1 MQVKTSSSNK
11 LKGVVHMSVQ
21 ATEEF
26 TPVIDEFSMENAEVD
41 GRPDNGTDAIK
52 SGWDAAE
59 EAVRPKEYVKDF
71 KISEVLQVIKFL
83 DPDGPY
89 AIYSQH
95 FLTQKTEG
103 QRSYVCLG
111 SGCPLCV
118 KLTHKPEKKYAFS
131 VAVLTPTETTMTKLI
146 VSPLFFKSLHAA
158 HHSPAGPLSKN
169 YWAVAR
175 RGQMMNTV
183 YTLNPVK
190 GRDLSED
197 YGIEEDKVEAAIAEM
212 VPFEASSLRRLSVE
226 ELTEVASALI

>member
-1 MQVKTSSSNK
+1 
-11 LKGVVHMSVQ
+11 MSVQ
-21 ATEEF
+21 TDADF
-26 TPVIDEFSMENAEVD
+26 VPAVDEFSLENASAELDARPVSSTSSVD
-41 GRPDNGTDAIK
+41 PIK

-59 EAVRPKEYVKDF
+59 AAIKPVEYAKDF
-71 KISEVLQVIKFL
+71 KMSEQIQVIKFL
-83 DPDGPY
+83 DPDCPY

-118 KLTHKPEKKYAFS
+118 KLQHKAEKKYAFS
-131 VAVLTPTETTMTKLI
+131 IAVLTSTETTITKLI
-146 VSPLFFKSLHAA
+146 ASPLFFKSLHAA

-175 RGQMMNTV
+175 RGQMQHTV

-190 GRDLSED
+190 GRDLGED
-197 YGIEEDKVEAAIAEM
+197 YGLDEAKVEAAIADM
-212 VPFEASSLRRLSVE
+212 KPYDASSVRRLSVE
-226 ELTEVASALI
+226 ELTEIANSLI

>member
-1 MQVKTSSSNK
+1 
-11 LKGVVHMSVQ
+11 MSVQ
-21 ATEEF
+21 ST
-26 TPVIDEFSMENAEVD
+26 DEFVPATDDFSIENIEA
-41 GRPDNGTDAIK
+41 RPEGASVASDPIK

-59 EAVRPKEYVKDF
+59 EAVKPKQYVNDF
-71 KISEVLQVIKFL
+71 KLTEQLQVIKFL

-118 KLTHKPEKKYAFS
+118 KLNHKPEKKYAFS
-131 VAVLTPTETTMTKLI
+131 VAVLTPTETTLTKL
-146 VSPLFFKSLHAA
+146 VASPLFFKSLHAA

-175 RGQMMNTV
+175 RGQMQHTV

-190 GRDLSED
+190 GRDLAED
-197 YGIEEDKVEAAIAEM
+197 YGLDEAKVEAAIAEM
-212 VPFEASSLRRLSVE
+212 KAFDASSLRRLTIG
-226 ELTEVASALI
+226 ELDEIANALI

>member
-1 MQVKTSSSNK
+1 
-11 LKGVVHMSVQ
+11 MSVQ
-21 ATEEF
+21 TTDEF
-26 TPVIDEFSMENAEVD
+26 VPAVDEFSMENAEVD

-59 EAVRPKEYVKDF
+59 EAVKPKEYAKDF
-71 KISEVLQVIKFL
+71 KLSEVIQVIKFL

-95 FLTQKTEG
+95 FLTMKTEG

-118 KLTHKPEKKYAFS
+118 KLNHKPEKKYAFS
-131 VAVLTPTETTMTKLI
+131 IAVLTPTETTLTKL
-146 VSPLFFKSLHAA
+146 VASPLFFKSLHAA

-175 RGQMMNTV
+175 RGQMQHTV

-190 GRDLSED
+190 GRDLGED
-197 YGIEEDKVEAAIAEM
+197 FGIEDTKVEAAIAEM
-212 VPFEASSLRRLSVE
+212 KAFDSSSLRRLSVD
-226 ELTEVASALI
+226 ELAVIANDLI